1 MRYAVPAASGGG
13 RVRLCGRR
21 DEDRRNVGKKID
33 LEALMIKKTIVAL
46 SVATLATAAIALP
59 TAVSQ
64 AAETPIQIAAGCNP
78 CNPCAAAN
86 PCNPCNP
93 CAAKKILLNP
103 CNPCNPCAA
112 ANPCNPCNPC
122 AAKNPCNP
130 CAAN

>member
-1 MRYAVPAASGGG
+1 
-13 RVRLCGRR
+13 
-21 DEDRRNVGKKID
+21 
-33 LEALMIKKTIVAL
+33 MIKKTAVAL

-64 AAETPIQIAAGCNP
+64 AAETLVQIAASH
-78 CNPCAAAN
+78 
-86 PCNPCNP
+86 
-93 CAAKKILLNP
+93 NP